1 MEVVVQPPQQLQQV
15 LQALQVL
22 RPHAQLPQPQE
33 SHLPKVQQMGASS
46 WPYEFVLAGLEL
58 PDFSQLG
65 AFFQTKQSTGCILQG
80 HMYRNIVLIAQTYL
94 VRTNNIWYRS

>member
-1 MEVVVQPPQQLQQV
+1 VEVVVQPPQQLQQV

-65 AFFQTKQSTGCILQG
+65 AFSNKAINRMYLTGSHVPQ
-80 HMYRNIVLIAQTYL
+80 HRSYSPNIFGS
-94 VRTNNIWYRS
+94 NK